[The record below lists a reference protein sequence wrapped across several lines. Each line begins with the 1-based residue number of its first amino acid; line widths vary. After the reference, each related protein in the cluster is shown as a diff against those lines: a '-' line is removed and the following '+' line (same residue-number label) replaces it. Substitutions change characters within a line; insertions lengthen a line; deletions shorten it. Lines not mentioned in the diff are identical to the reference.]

1 MSRPVSP
8 LLDQWLV
15 ELSSGP
21 GVYGCPAVLT
31 VVLETGDVSAEE
43 GSELSPTACP
53 LALITQL
60 IIQHVWLHFHLGE
73 RGRTE
78 GERRWEEEMK
88 HTQMEWDKRETR
100 GEKLRSS
107 SIL

>member
-43 GSELSPTACP
+43 GSELPPTACP

-60 IIQHVWLHFHLGE
+60 VIQHVWLHFHLGD

-78 GERRWEEEMK
+78 GERG
-88 HTQMEWDKRETR
+88 DETYPDGMGQERNQR
-100 GEKLRSS
+100 GKAQIQLHFVA
-107 SIL
+107 